1 MMHLS
6 RTTVHVQQQPQQP
19 PLSHC
24 QLLLLSSPRLA
35 LVAVRWD
42 GPLCCF
48 LRIAAFGSL
57 LVAASCGLVAHSILA
72 LQTREKDGEGGCLV
86 AGRKELAQLLRAFK
100 SQLRVCRPVETQ
112 RIEARTL
119 REAERGRGNGNED
132 TRENARTMLGQKQAE
147 EAIVASNL
155 SESAEH
161 DAVKLEEDGGT
172 EKQLGEHSPG
182 SSIFNVKSLLW
193 HGGSAWDAWFSCASN
208 QVAQVLLTLPY
219 SFSQLGILSGILFQ
233 IFYGLVGSWTAY
245 LISVL
250 YIEYRTR
257 KEKENV
263 NFKNHVI
270 QWFEVLDGLLG
281 PYWKAVGLAFNCTFL
296 LFGSVI
302 QLIACASNIYYI
314 NDHLDKRTWTYIFG
328 ACCAT
333 TVFIPSFHNYRIWS
347 FLGLGMTTYTAWYL
361 TVAAIVH
368 GQVEGVMHTAPSEL
382 VLYFTGATNIL
393 YTFGGHAVTVEIMH
407 AMWKPQKFKYIYLI
421 ATLYVF
427 TLTIPSATAV
437 YWAFGDQLL
446 NHSNAFS
453 LLPKTG
459 FRDAAVILM
468 LIHQFITFGFA
479 CTPLYFVWE
488 KVIGMHDTKS
498 ICLRALARLPV
509 VIPIWFLAIIFPFF
523 GPINS
528 AVGALL
534 VSFTVY
540 IIPALAHML
549 TYRTASA
556 RQNAVEKPPFF
567 MPSWTAMYVFN
578 AFVVG
583 WVLVVGFGFG
593 GWASMSN
600 FVKQVD
606 TFGLFAKCY
615 QCKPP
620 APPGAAAQAHHR

>member
-1 MMHLS
+1 
-6 RTTVHVQQQPQQP
+6 
-19 PLSHC
+19 
-24 QLLLLSSPRLA
+24 
-35 LVAVRWD
+35 
-42 GPLCCF
+42 
-48 LRIAAFGSL
+48 
-57 LVAASCGLVAHSILA
+57 
-72 LQTREKDGEGGCLV
+72 
-86 AGRKELAQLLRAFK
+86 
-100 SQLRVCRPVETQ
+100 
-112 RIEARTL
+112 
-119 REAERGRGNGNED
+119 
-132 TRENARTMLGQKQAE
+132 MLPQKQAE
-147 EAIVASNL
+147 EAIVNQSSDHDDRDEEIPDHHQNGFSLSN
-155 SESAEH
+155 
-161 DAVKLEEDGGT
+161 
-172 EKQLGEHSPG
+172 
-182 SSIFNVKSLLW
+182 FLW
-193 HGGSAWDAWFSCASN
+193 HGGSVYDAWFSCASN

-219 SFSQLGILSGILFQ
+219 SFSQLGMLSGIIFQ
-233 IFYGLVGSWTAY
+233 VFYGILGSWTAY

-250 YIEYRTR
+250 YVEYRSR

-296 LFGSVI
+296 LCGSVI
-302 QLIACASNIYYI
+302 QLIGCASNIYYI

-347 FLGLGMTTYTAWYL
+347 FLGLGMTTYTAWYM
-361 TVAAIVH
+361 TIAAIIH
-368 GQVEGVMHTAPSEL
+368 GQVEGVKHSGPDKL

-407 AMWKPQKFKYIYLI
+407 AMWKPQKFKYVYLF

-427 TLTIPSATAV
+427 TLTLPSATAV

-446 NHSNAFS
+446 THSNAFS
-453 LLPKTG
+453 LLPRNAW
-459 FRDAAVILM
+459 RDAGVMLM

-540 IIPALAHML
+540 IIPALAYML
-549 TYRTASA
+549 TYRSASA
-556 RQNAVEKPPFF
+556 RKNAAEKLPFF
-567 MPSWTAMYVFN
+567 LPSWTGM
-578 AFVVG
+578 FVVNTFIVV
-583 WVLVVGFGFG
+583 WVLIVGFGFG
-593 GWASMSN
+593 GWASMTN
-600 FVKQVD
+600 FIKQVD

-615 QCKPP
+615 QCPP
-620 APPGAAAQAHHR
+620 RASAAPPPHPLHH

>member
-1 MMHLS
+1 M
-6 RTTVHVQQQPQQP
+6 
-19 PLSHC
+19 
-24 QLLLLSSPRLA
+24 
-35 LVAVRWD
+35 VA
-42 GPLCCF
+42 
-48 LRIAAFGSL
+48 
-57 LVAASCGLVAHSILA
+57 
-72 LQTREKDGEGGCLV
+72 
-86 AGRKELAQLLRAFK
+86 
-100 SQLRVCRPVETQ
+100 
-112 RIEARTL
+112 
-119 REAERGRGNGNED
+119 
-132 TRENARTMLGQKQAE
+132 QKQAE
-147 EAIVASNL
+147 EAIVASQN
-155 SESAEH
+155 EGEGG
-161 DAVKLEEDGGT
+161 DQEEVT
-172 EKQLGEHSPG
+172 AGEDHVAG
-182 SSIFNVKSLLW
+182 AQQGFSLKRILW
-193 HGGSAWDAWFSCASN
+193 HGGSVWDAWFSCASN

-219 SFSQLGILSGILFQ
+219 SFSQLGMLSGILLQ
-233 IFYGLVGSWTAY
+233 VFYGLLGSWTAY

-263 NFKNHVI
+263 SFKNHVI

-281 PYWKAVGLAFNCTFL
+281 PYWKAIGLAFNCTFL

-302 QLIACASNIYYI
+302 QLIGCASNIYYI

-333 TVFIPSFHNYRIWS
+333 SVFIPSFHNYRIWS

-361 TVAAIVH
+361 AIASFAH
-368 GQVEGVMHTAPSEL
+368 GQAEGVTHSGPTKL

-407 AMWKPQKFKYIYLI
+407 AMWKPQKFKYIYLL

-427 TLTIPSATAV
+427 TLTLPSAAAM
-437 YWAFGDQLL
+437 YWAFGDELL
-446 NHSNAFS
+446 NHSNAFA
-453 LLPKTG
+453 LLPKNR
-459 FRDAAVILM
+459 FRDAAVVLM

-498 ICLRALARLPV
+498 IYIRALIRLPV
-509 VIPIWFLAIIFPFF
+509 VVPIWFFAIIFPFF

-540 IIPALAHML
+540 IIPSLAHIC

-556 RQNAVEKPPFF
+556 RRNAAEKPPFF
-567 MPSWTAMYVFN
+567 LPSWTGMFALN
-578 AFVVG
+578 AFVVA
-583 WVLVVGFGFG
+583 WIFVVGFGFG
-593 GWASMSN
+593 GWASITN

-615 QCKPP
+615 QCAKPP
-620 APPGAAAQAHHR
+620 PGPMKPH

>member
-1 MMHLS
+1 
-6 RTTVHVQQQPQQP
+6 
-19 PLSHC
+19 
-24 QLLLLSSPRLA
+24 
-35 LVAVRWD
+35 
-42 GPLCCF
+42 
-48 LRIAAFGSL
+48 
-57 LVAASCGLVAHSILA
+57 
-72 LQTREKDGEGGCLV
+72 
-86 AGRKELAQLLRAFK
+86 
-100 SQLRVCRPVETQ
+100 
-112 RIEARTL
+112 
-119 REAERGRGNGNED
+119 
-132 TRENARTMLGQKQAE
+132 MLGQKQSE
-147 EAIVASNL
+147 EAIVSNYNE
-155 SESAEH
+155 SEQHHVENR
-161 DAVKLEEDGGT
+161 DEEK
-172 EKQLGEHSPG
+172 EEENQSL
-182 SSIFNVKSLLW
+182 FNVKNLLW

-219 SFSQLGILSGILFQ
+219 SFSQLGMLSGILLQ
-233 IFYGLVGSWTAY
+233 VFYGLIGSWTAY

-250 YIEYRTR
+250 YIEYRSR

-281 PYWKAVGLAFNCTFL
+281 PYWKALGLAFNCTFL

-302 QLIACASNIYYI
+302 QLIGCASNIYYV
-314 NDHLDKRTWTYIFG
+314 NDKLDKRTWTYIFG

-361 TVAAIVH
+361 AIAALVH
-368 GQVEGVMHTAPSEL
+368 GQAEGVMHSGPTKL

-393 YTFGGHAVTVEIMH
+393 YTFGGHAVTVARNFDELRRFH
-407 AMWKPQKFKYIYLI
+407 SFFFPFFLSYSPFYQA
-421 ATLYVF
+421 A
-427 TLTIPSATAV
+427 AV
-437 YWAFGDQLL
+437 YWAFGDELL

-453 LLPKTG
+453 LLPKNG

-549 TYRTASA
+549 TYRKATA
-556 RQNAVEKPPFF
+556 RQNAAEKPPFF
-567 MPSWTAMYVFN
+567 MPSWTGMYALN
-578 AFVVG
+578 AFIVV
-583 WVLVVGFGFG
+583 WVLVIGFGFG
-593 GWASMSN
+593 GWASMTN
-600 FVKQVD
+600 FIRQID
-606 TFGLFAKCY
+606 SFGLFAKCY

-620 APPGAAAQAHHR
+620 TPTSPAAAMHH

>member
-1 MMHLS
+1 MLS
-6 RTTVHVQQQPQQP
+6 
-19 PLSHC
+19 
-24 QLLLLSSPRLA
+24 
-35 LVAVRWD
+35 
-42 GPLCCF
+42 
-48 LRIAAFGSL
+48 
-57 LVAASCGLVAHSILA
+57 
-72 LQTREKDGEGGCLV
+72 
-86 AGRKELAQLLRAFK
+86 
-100 SQLRVCRPVETQ
+100 
-112 RIEARTL
+112 
-119 REAERGRGNGNED
+119 
-132 TRENARTMLGQKQAE
+132 QKQAE
-147 EAIVASNL
+147 EAIVPSY
-155 SESAEH
+155 SETDQHEGKEEETEENHSLFSIKSA
-161 DAVKLEEDGGT
+161 
-172 EKQLGEHSPG
+172 
-182 SSIFNVKSLLW
+182 LW
-193 HGGSAWDAWFSCASN
+193 HGGSVWDAWFSCASN

-219 SFSQLGILSGILFQ
+219 SFSQLGMLSGILFQ
-233 IFYGLVGSWTAY
+233 IFYGIVGSWTAY

-250 YIEYRTR
+250 YIEYRSR

-314 NDHLDKRTWTYIFG
+314 NDHMDKRTWTYIFG

-347 FLGLGMTTYTAWYL
+347 FLGLGMTTYTAWYMAI
-361 TVAAIVH
+361 AALIH
-368 GQVEGVMHTAPSEL
+368 GQVGGVTHSAPTKL

-407 AMWKPQKFKYIYLI
+407 AMWKPQKFKYIYLM

-437 YWAFGDQLL
+437 YWAFGDELL
-446 NHSNAFS
+446 NHSNAFA
-453 LLPKTG
+453 LLPKNG

-498 ICLRALARLPV
+498 MCLRALARLPV

-540 IIPALAHML
+540 IIPSLAHML
-549 TYRTASA
+549 TYRKSSA
-556 RQNAVEKPPFF
+556 RQVKTLPLILSLLVESCSYPDLL
-567 MPSWTAMYVFN
+567 
-578 AFVVG
+578 G
-583 WVLVVGFGFG
+583 VLR
-593 GWASMSN
+593 S
-600 FVKQVD
+600 
-606 TFGLFAKCY
+606 
-615 QCKPP
+615 
-620 APPGAAAQAHHR
+620 

>member
-1 MMHLS
+1 
-6 RTTVHVQQQPQQP
+6 
-19 PLSHC
+19 
-24 QLLLLSSPRLA
+24 
-35 LVAVRWD
+35 
-42 GPLCCF
+42 
-48 LRIAAFGSL
+48 
-57 LVAASCGLVAHSILA
+57 
-72 LQTREKDGEGGCLV
+72 
-86 AGRKELAQLLRAFK
+86 
-100 SQLRVCRPVETQ
+100 
-112 RIEARTL
+112 
-119 REAERGRGNGNED
+119 
-132 TRENARTMLGQKQAE
+132 MLGPKLQAE
-147 EAIVASNL
+147 EAIVRSL
-155 SESAEH
+155 SEAEH
-161 DAVKLEEDGGT
+161 EGGGED
-172 EKQLGEHSPG
+172 EADQKEAENSVF
-182 SSIFNVKSLLW
+182 SFKSFLW
-193 HGGSAWDAWFSCASN
+193 HGGSVWDAWFSCASN

-219 SFSQLGILSGILFQ
+219 SFSQLGMLSGILFQ
-233 IFYGLVGSWTAY
+233 IFYGIVGSWTAY

-314 NDHLDKRTWTYIFG
+314 NDKLDKRTWTYIFG

-347 FLGLGMTTYTAWYL
+347 FLGLAMTTYTAW
-361 TVAAIVH
+361 
-368 GQVEGVMHTAPSEL
+368 
-382 VLYFTGATNIL
+382 
-393 YTFGGHAVTVEIMH
+393 EIMH
-407 AMWKPQKFKYIYLI
+407 AMWKPKKFKFIYLL

-427 TLTIPSATAV
+427 TLTLPSAAAV
-437 YWAFGDQLL
+437 YWAFGDRLL
-446 NHSNAFS
+446 DHSNAFS
-453 LLPKTG
+453 LLPKTR

-498 ICLRALARLPV
+498 MCLRAIARLPV

-540 IIPALAHML
+540 IIPSLAHML
-549 TYRTASA
+549 TYRTPSA
-556 RQNAVEKPPFF
+556 RQNAAEKPPRF
-567 MPSWTAMYVFN
+567 MPSWTAIANASRSSGPPMNNIRIFKLVSDDKASPRSTKVATEQGASRRIFRILSRLLLHIPNVKRSGVFCGIN
-578 AFVVG
+578 KVNSEHMQRGNSCSIGSFEDIDHT
-583 WVLVVGFGFG
+583 
-593 GWASMSN
+593 SRM
-600 FVKQVD
+600 
-606 TFGLFAKCY
+606 
-615 QCKPP
+615 
-620 APPGAAAQAHHR
+620 